1 MKWRKYEYVVYLS
14 ATNLYLNF
22 IRIQIFSIAKLWLLI
37 AASPL
42 GLSVYGKEHRSKF
55 PSSSG
60 KFVRNLSFFINRE
73 KQKNSMAELLKGKRM
88 LWSM

>member
-1 MKWRKYEYVVYLS
+1 MKKIWICCVSQCYKSVFE
-14 ATNLYLNF
+14 F
-22 IRIQIFSIAKLWLLI
+22 HKIQIFSIAKLWLLI

-42 GLSVYGKEHRSKF
+42 GLSVYGKEHTSKF